1 MGFKRSRV
9 QIPAARLL
17 TVGLSE
23 CRSLLAVRHG
33 RNQKNMLSAGIV
45 GLPNVGKSTLFNAVT
60 RTHKAP
66 AENYPF
72 CTIDPNVGIV
82 TVPDPRLEE
91 IAQISHSKKIVP
103 TAIEFVDIAG
113 LVKGASAGE
122 GLGNQFLHHIR
133 EVDAIVQVVRCFEDS
148 NVHHVSAT
156 IDPIRDIEIINTEL
170 VLADLA
176 SLQKKH
182 DRLQKEVRAGDKTA
196 KNENAIVEKLLPH
209 LDAGKPVISASLT
222 PEEKLAARNL
232 FLLTSK
238 PTIFACNVA
247 ESDLAPVA
255 AGASRGDNA
264 TERSDAGV
272 SAPGYSVTSRVK
284 AIEDY
289 ARHHFATEAIVIS
302 AQLESELVDL
312 SEQEALD
319 YLRGV
324 GVEDTGVHALI
335 RSVYHLLGLR
345 TFLTTG
351 EKESRAWT
359 IHAGDKAATAAGT
372 IHSDFERG
380 FIAAETISYDDLVA
394 AGSLAKAREAGKIRL
409 EGKEYVVRDGDVI
422 FFRFNV

>member
-1 MGFKRSRV
+1 
-9 QIPAARLL
+9 
-17 TVGLSE
+17 
-23 CRSLLAVRHG
+23 
-33 RNQKNMLSAGIV
+33 MLSAGIV

-82 TVPDPRLEE
+82 TVPDPRLEK
-91 IAQISHSKKIVP
+91 IAQISHSKKITP

-113 LVKGASAGE
+113 LVKVARAGE
-122 GLGNQFLHHIR
+122 GLWNQFLHHIR

-182 DRLQKEVRAGDKTA
+182 DRLQKEVRAGNKTA
-196 KNENAIVEKLLPH
+196 KNENAVVEKLLPH
-209 LDAGKPVISASLT
+209 LDAGKPVITATLT
-222 PEEKLAARNL
+222 PEEKALTRN
-232 FLLTSK
+232 FFVLTSK
-238 PTIFACNVA
+238 PTIFACNA
-247 ESDLAPVA
+247 GERDLASVA
-255 AGASRGDNA
+255 AGAGRGDEA
-264 TERSDAGV
+264 TNRADAGV
-272 SAPGYSVTSRVK
+272 NAPGYSAAKYVAAVQ
-284 AIEDY
+284 DY

-312 SEQEALD
+312 SEQDALD
-319 YLRGV
+319 YLRGL
-324 GVEDTGVHALI
+324 GVKDTGVHALI
-335 RSVYHLLGLR
+335 RAVYHLLGLR

-380 FIAAETISYDDLVA
+380 FIAAETISYEDLIA
-394 AGSLAKAREAGKIRL
+394 AGSLAKARETGKVRL
-409 EGKEYVVRDGDVI
+409 EGKDYVVRDGDVI
-422 FFRFNV
+422 SFRFNV